1 MFDWIS
7 AWIALFAGALLVA
20 MLLDAENRRRNA
32 LPALATLGVLG
43 SALYVF
49 LFRA

>member
-7 AWIALFAGALLVA
+7 AWIALFAGATLFA
-20 MLLDAENRRRNA
+20 IALDGENRRRNA
-32 LPALATLGVLG
+32 MPALAMLGVLAA
-43 SALYVF
+43 ALYVF